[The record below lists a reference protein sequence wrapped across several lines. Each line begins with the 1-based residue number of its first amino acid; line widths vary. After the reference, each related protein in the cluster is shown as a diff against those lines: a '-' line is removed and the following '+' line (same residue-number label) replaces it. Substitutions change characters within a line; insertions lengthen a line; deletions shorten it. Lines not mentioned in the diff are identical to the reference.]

1 MATGTIICSKCGEES
16 PASSIHCVACGA
28 RLASVMGHDVFI
40 SYSSHDKVVADSMC
54 ATLESRK
61 IRCWIAPRDMPPGK
75 PWPVALIEAIGK
87 SRVFVLILS
96 DGSNDSPQVIRE
108 VREAMDKGIPA
119 IPFRIDN
126 IEPSKEMGYYIK
138 GVHWLDAMTPP
149 LEKHLHILADTIQ
162 GLLSVRMVETQSVG
176 NPPVESVEATAS
188 KKPSYQP
195 LQKIGVNLPILL
207 AFVFCVLVLGVVG
220 IYLVNSGIIKLL
232 GSYAPTQNPTPALVS
247 LTEPVNP
254 SVQIQDVIVTGKWF
268 SILSADYSTGEIV
281 LRFNNPNDPEH
292 VWDRAFIVADGLCVV
307 TAPEDGVCKC
317 LDENNQLT
325 NQIISGEDGF
335 LKFDPYE
342 IRLDTIQNTFTV
354 KTSKQINDC
363 LSIWLASVSTH
374 ERAIIL
380 LCAEDNINIVYETVE
395 Y

>member
-1 MATGTIICSKCGEES
+1 
-16 PASSIHCVACGA
+16 
-28 RLASVMGHDVFI
+28 MGHDVFI

-188 KKPSYQP
+188 KKPSFQP

-207 AFVFCVLVLGVVG
+207 AFVFCVLVLGIVG
-220 IYLVNSGIIKLL
+220 IYLVNSGIIKML

-292 VWDRAFIVADGLCVV
+292 MWDRAFIVADGLCVV

-342 IRLDTIQNTFTV
+342 IRLDTIQDTFTV

-380 LCAEDNINIVYETVE
+380 LCTEDNINIVYETVE